1 MSWGCLAHR
10 FGTIKRILREGGEGG
25 DGFPCTVFVFIFIF
39 LVFIS
44 STFYDTFVH
53 DFIAGR
59 RKMLLLSLSA
69 CYLVGNL
76 HVSD

>member
-1 MSWGCLAHR
+1 MASLVLCL
-10 FGTIKRILREGGEGG
+10 
-25 DGFPCTVFVFIFIF
+25 FIFIF
-39 LVFIS
+39 ILLVFIS

>member
-1 MSWGCLAHR
+1 MASLVLCL
-10 FGTIKRILREGGEGG
+10 
-25 DGFPCTVFVFIFIF
+25 FIFIF
-39 LVFIS
+39 ILLVFIS

-53 DFIAGR
+53 DFISGR